1 MAVLLADLQRKRDK
15 AAQGLTKQAGM
26 TMKRLLHESMTGD
39 TPLLL
44 MEAMAV
50 GMLTGDTVKA
60 TMQPF
65 TGDLFK
71 NMLAFSLLDT
81 GLLAARNVGGL
92 KGKSA

>member
-1 MAVLLADLQRKRDK
+1 MAVLLAKLQRKQDK
-15 AAQGLTKQAGM
+15 AAQGLKKQAGM

-71 NMLAFSLLDT
+71 NMLAFFLLDT

>member
-1 MAVLLADLQRKRDK
+1 MAVLLAKLQRKQDK
-15 AAQGLTKQAGM
+15 AAQGLKKQAGM

>member
-1 MAVLLADLQRKRDK
+1 MAVLLAKLQRKQDK
-15 AAQGLTKQAGM
+15 AAQGLKKQAGM

-71 NMLAFSLLDT
+71 NMLTFFLLDM